1 MRDGLPWYL
10 HGTVCVGRVAKWA
23 AAYRMRTHRP
33 GGKEQGGDREVGRGG
48 EGARVLL
55 AARARACVASRADA
69 GERTPY

>member
-1 MRDGLPWYL
+1 
-10 HGTVCVGRVAKWA
+10 
-23 AAYRMRTHRP
+23 MRTHRP